1 VACSSGGSVAWRR
14 ALESL
19 SHSARAFEV
28 SPVAF
33 RRLAL
38 LAAVSLYLIV
48 VSGATVRLTSS
59 GLACESWP
67 GCEPGSFFPASSGHG
82 FVEFGNRIVSLFPI
96 GLTLAAWLGAG
107 RTAGL
112 PHWVGRLAAG
122 TFAGTIAQAP
132 LGFVTILSD
141 LHPLMVMAHFL
152 LALVVLAG
160 GVAVAVEAWRH
171 DRGAVPPLVPHVVR
185 RGGIALALAGLA
197 LVVTGTLST
206 AAGPHPGGSD
216 IGRLGSLD
224 DAVYVHVRAS
234 AAFGIGLLAL
244 VGYLW
249 ARRRLSPRLFV
260 LSLVLVGVLVVQMAI
275 GETQWRT
282 MLPWEL
288 VLVHVSLAA
297 AVWALTVLLVY
308 VLWRPPRSFAPA

>member
-1 VACSSGGSVAWRR
+1 M
-14 ALESL
+14 
-19 SHSARAFEV
+19 

-38 LAAVSLYLIV
+38 WAAVSLYLIV

-107 RTAGL
+107 RTVGL
-112 PHWVGRLAAG
+112 PRWVGRLAAG
-122 TFAGTIAQAP
+122 TFVGTIVQAP

-141 LHPLMVMAHFL
+141 LHPLLVMTHFL
-152 LALVVLAG
+152 LALAVLAG

-171 DRGAVPPLVPHVVR
+171 DRGEASPLVPPLVR
-185 RGGIALALAGLA
+185 RGGIALAFAGLV
-197 LVVTGTLST
+197 LVVTGTLAT

-216 IGRLGSLD
+216 IRRLGSLD

-249 ARRRLSPRLFV
+249 TRRRRSPRLFA
-260 LSLVLVGVLVVQMAI
+260 LSLVLTGVLVLQMGI
-275 GETQWRT
+275 GEAQWRT
-282 MLPWEL
+282 ELPWEL

-297 AVWALTVLLVY
+297 AVWAVTVLLVY
-308 VLWRPPRSFAPA
+308 VLWRPPRSFAGL